1 MTRLPA
7 ITTLFID
14 VGNVLLTDSW
24 GPAMRQRAVEQF
36 GFDLTEVAQ
45 RSQLTFEGYEEGN
58 ISLDEYL
65 DWVVFYQPRSF
76 SREALKAFMLAQ
88 SQPQPDMIALVRDL
102 KARYGLKVAV
112 VTNDGREFFIHRV
125 RQFELKA
132 FVDFFIVSSF
142 VHYRKPEPAI
152 YRLAL
157 DIAQVEPSEVAYIDD
172 QSLFVE
178 VARKFGIQAI
188 HHTSYATTRAALAG
202 LGLSLDE
209 PLG

>member
-1 MTRLPA
+1 MTRSSA

-88 SQPQPDMIALVRDL
+88 SQSQPDMIALVRDL

-132 FVDFFIVSSF
+132 MVDFFIVSSF

-188 HHTSYATTRAALAG
+188 HHTGYDTTRAALVA
-202 LGLSLDE
+202 LGLSLTD
-209 PLG
+209 

>member
-1 MTRLPA
+1 MTRSSA

-76 SREALKAFMLAQ
+76 SREALKVFMLAQ
-88 SQPQPDMIALVRDL
+88 SQPQLDMIALVRDL

-188 HHTSYATTRAALAG
+188 HHTGYDTTRAALVA
-202 LGLSLDE
+202 LGLSLTD
-209 PLG
+209 

>member
-88 SQPQPDMIALVRDL
+88 SQSQPDMIALVRDL

-178 VARKFGIQAI
+178 VARKFSIHTI
-188 HHTSYATTRAALAG
+188 HHTGHDTTCAALVA
-202 LGLSLDE
+202 LGLSLTD
-209 PLG
+209 

>member
-88 SQPQPDMIALVRDL
+88 SQSQPDMIALVRDL

-132 FVDFFIVSSF
+132 FMDFFIVSSF